1 MYSQG
6 KDMKVERAVDT
17 SVKESSW
24 PITLDQSG
32 IPVPSVFM
40 PKDSVLR
47 TIVRMDKCTCVDS

>member
-1 MYSQG
+1 
-6 KDMKVERAVDT
+6 MKVERAVDT